1 MGDLP
6 RIVVERYGED
16 FRILV
21 NGEPLPVPID
31 DSGVRIMSAP
41 GCTPGVNV
49 TLLAAEVRLVDS
61 LAPKATPE
69 EQQRVTDYL
78 ASKAPPSSWRPKP
91 RG

>member
-6 RIVVERYGED
+6 RIDVERHGDD
-16 FRILV
+16 FRILI

-41 GCTPGVNV
+41 GCTPGINV
-49 TLLAAEVRLVDS
+49 TLLAAEVNLVDS
-61 LAPKATPE
+61 LKPKVAPE
-69 EQQRVTDYL
+69 EQEHIASYL